1 MENRRRKLDLEPLIL
16 FSGAGVVLALLL
28 LGMGASRN
36 WWARTL
42 QLNFRTYSAAGL
54 RPGME
59 VKISGYRV
67 GRVERITLL
76 NDAQVL
82 VTLKVD
88 ESRQAMIGRRSRAS
102 LTQDGLLG
110 RSYVALTPDLTNLG
124 QSTRIQAGDT
134 LIYEPSPDLASVIRE
149 LAVSRLPLQQIL
161 THTAKLMQKRIP
173 SSLNQLDRTLLSGE
187 RLADGL
193 QAELAGS
200 SGLPEALMGR
210 LDSATNNLEQT
221 LGSLKSTLVEVE
233 SLARSSNSLLQGL
246 RRSWLIQLL
255 EPADKP
261 PLNPAQPSPG
271 PAATPGGRCPG
282 AAPCRD

>member
-1 MENRRRKLDLEPLIL
+1 MRRRRLKLDPEQLML
-16 FSGAGVVLALLL
+16 FTGAGVVLALLL

-36 WWARTL
+36 WWSRKV

-54 RPGME
+54 NPGMQ

-67 GRVERITLL
+67 GSVERITLL

-110 RSYVALTPDLTNLG
+110 RPYVALTPDLTNLG
-124 QSTRIQAGDT
+124 QSTRVRDGDT
-134 LIYEPSPDLASVIRE
+134 LIYEPSPDLASLIKEV
-149 LAVSRLPLQQIL
+149 AASRLPLQQIL
-161 THTAKLMQKRIP
+161 THAAGLMQKRLP
-173 SSLNQLDRTLLSGE
+173 TTLNQLDRTLLSGE

-193 QAELAGS
+193 QTELAGS
-200 SGLPEALMGR
+200 SGLPQTLMGR
-210 LDSATNNLEQT
+210 IDSATGNLEQT
-221 LGSLKSTLVEVE
+221 LGSLKATLVEVE
-233 SLARSSNSLLQGL
+233 SLARSSNSLLQGI
-246 RRSWLIQLL
+246 RRSWLLQLL
-255 EPADKP
+255 EPVDKP
-261 PLNPAQPSPG
+261 PLNPAQPAPG
-271 PAATPGGRCPG
+271 PAAPPAGRCPG